1 MSNGRVLG
9 STSLTTFIIA
19 AAATTGAACLDEPAA
34 TAPASTASTPL
45 AAAQALAACVTTGGR
60 WVNQPLT
67 PQSGGFQIEIDAT
80 PSADGIDAVFGLSL
94 READEFEDVSAI
106 VRFNPTGIID
116 VRDLSRYR
124 ADTVYAWVG
133 GTTYH
138 FRLTVN
144 MMAVISEYT
153 VEVRPAAG
161 GEYVKI
167 ADRYW
172 FRSEVLGVSYLNNIA
187 SVIDS
192 GPSGA
197 ALEICAHE
205 PVQAPPPGCIAVSAG
220 DGFVNVPIPRAT
232 DVADI
237 TLHVKPSQLQNLDI
251 SFGLSDGPATQLED
265 IAATLRYSPDAEVT
279 GLDGDTYRSEILWFY
294 RPELYHY
301 RFVADLT
308 AHTFSVT
315 QLGDGSSPDVVLV
328 DDYHFRTTQSSADE
342 LDYLSFVVDSAVGT
356 ITVCDVG
363 N

>member
-9 STSLTTFIIA
+9 STSLTFIIA
-19 AAATTGAACLDEPAA
+19 AVAATSAACVDEPA
-34 TAPASTASTPL
+34 TPAPPSTTSARL
-45 AAAQALAACVTTGGR
+45 AATQAPAACVAAGR
-60 WVNQPLT
+60 SWVNQPLT

-106 VRFNPTGIID
+106 VRFNSTGIID

-124 ADTVYAWVG
+124 ADTVYPWVS

-144 MMAVISEYT
+144 MIAAVNEYT

-161 GEYVKI
+161 GEYVKL

-172 FRSEVLGVSYLNNIA
+172 FRSEVFGVSYLNNIA
-187 SVIDS
+187 SVIDD

-197 ALEICAHE
+197 TLDICAHE

-237 TLHVKPSQLQNLDI
+237 TLHLKPSQPQNLDV
-251 SFGLSDGPATQLED
+251 SFGLSDGPATQRED
-265 IAATLRYSPDAEVT
+265 IAATLRYSPDAEVR
-279 GLDGDTYRSEILWFY
+279 GLDGDSYRSEILWFY
-294 RPELYHY
+294 RTELYHY
-301 RFVADLT
+301 RFVADLS

-315 QLGDGSSPDVVLV
+315 QLGDGSSQDVVLV
-328 DDYHFRTTQSSADE
+328 DDYRFRTTQSSTDA
-342 LDYLSFVVDSAVGT
+342 LDHLAFVVDSPVGT